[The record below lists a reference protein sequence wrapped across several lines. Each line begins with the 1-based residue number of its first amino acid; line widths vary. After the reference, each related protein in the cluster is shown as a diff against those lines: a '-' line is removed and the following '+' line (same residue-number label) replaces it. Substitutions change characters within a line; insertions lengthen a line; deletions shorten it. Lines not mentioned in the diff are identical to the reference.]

1 MSMTDSEI
9 VYKVKQKIQ
18 NIVKKSRFNYR
29 LAWQLLS
36 IIFLLILFEKWGR
49 GIANNAEKLTA
60 FLDCWW

>member
-29 LAWQLLS
+29 LA
-36 IIFLLILFEKWGR
+36 
-49 GIANNAEKLTA
+49 
-60 FLDCWW
+60 